1 MALANGLGMPLVANL
16 ETFCYAKGISMFS
29 NQSPTDMIVT
39 ETAQACWELCA
50 VYEECKNWTFRSD
63 GSGNKCL
70 LITNDAAPVI
80 SEDSAAISG
89 THMCNLDSDCLM
101 ESVEFKGSDQD
112 GGNAKFRKFT
122 AEAAGCQWM
131 CDMIEDCMLF
141 DWNAETMECRLKNS
155 GARAYVSETNTAG
168 SHIC

>member
-1 MALANGLGMPLVANL
+1 
-16 ETFCYAKGISMFS
+16 MFS

-89 THMCNLDSDCLM
+89 THMCNLDSKLKHKFQIKKNL
-101 ESVEFKGSDQD
+101 FKV
-112 GGNAKFRKFT
+112 T
-122 AEAAGCQWM
+122 
-131 CDMIEDCMLF
+131 
-141 DWNAETMECRLKNS
+141 
-155 GARAYVSETNTAG
+155 V
-168 SHIC
+168 